1 MAGACV
7 ATERMESPWFPR
19 FDSRAL
25 PNPFRLWPGLSS
37 CVFACFGCSNLS
49 VFSFRHRSLVWCAIL
64 RCGQANGTRTERNG
78 SRDSIERP
86 PLILLYRVVYTQS
99 PIHETIEKKGH
110 LITATKKKIQT
121 WKCWPFKK
129 RKRSFLL
136 FLVLIILSV
145 FLISPFNFLKSEV
158 YCGGS
163 LRFSFSSFG
172 ICALQFI
179 PKRPWTITKLSPLTP
194 CKLHRSQGPKDL
206 THARFRLPPLW
217 CNHVIFP
224 GLVFPQAPKRK
235 REGENIFEATIERSN
250 NSSRDLKRRNMRK
263 FTRA

>member
-99 PIHETIEKKGH
+99 PIHETIEKKRTFNNGNKKKKSKRENAGH
-110 LITATKKKIQT
+110 LKNANDL
-121 WKCWPFKK
+121 FSYFLFSL
-129 RKRSFLL
+129 SFLFFL
-136 FLVLIILSV
+136 FRHLI
-145 FLISPFNFLKSEV
+145 F
-158 YCGGS
+158 
-163 LRFSFSSFG
+163 
-172 ICALQFI
+172 
-179 PKRPWTITKLSPLTP
+179 
-194 CKLHRSQGPKDL
+194 
-206 THARFRLPPLW
+206 
-217 CNHVIFP
+217 
-224 GLVFPQAPKRK
+224 
-235 REGENIFEATIERSN
+235 
-250 NSSRDLKRRNMRK
+250 
-263 FTRA
+263 